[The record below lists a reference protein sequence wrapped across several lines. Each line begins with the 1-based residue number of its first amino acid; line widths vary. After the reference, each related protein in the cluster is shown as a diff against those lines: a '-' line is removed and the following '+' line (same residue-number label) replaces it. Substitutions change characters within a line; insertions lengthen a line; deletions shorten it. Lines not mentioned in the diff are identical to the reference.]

1 MRKCAKELYVYAV
14 KVSIQTHKKFYLNCQ
29 LKDGLSLSRSCCGL
43 LVILVLEVLNGSII
57 EKVTQITTNSSF
69 FQ

>member
-1 MRKCAKELYVYAV
+1 MCNRIVYAV
-14 KVSIQTHKKFYLNCQ
+14 KVSIQTHTKFYLNCQ